1 MKLTQVKIYS
11 ALFIL
16 IIAVL
21 FQTIY
26 RPWQMYWGAVD
37 EEISRV
43 MVGDNII
50 KNSDFNSTR
59 AVTIN
64 ASPERIWPWLI
75 QIGYKKAGF
84 YSYDFLDNN
93 GIPSAE
99 RIIPEYQ
106 DLKAG
111 DQIPLTKNSTIKV
124 DSLER
129 NKYLLL
135 VTKTRNMTWSW
146 GLYKISEQQ
155 TRLVSR
161 LRVRMDNNFKK
172 IFWDVF
178 EIIMMRKHLQGI
190 KKRAE
195 REGIIN

>member
-21 FQTIY
+21 FHTIY

-111 DQIPLTKNSTIKV
+111 DQLPLTKNSTIKV

-178 EIIMMRKHLQGI
+178 EIIMMRKHLLGI

-195 REGIIN
+195 RKGKIN